1 MRGRWRHQRKLVPT
15 LLMRRG
21 FIWLGV
27 SPSPQVESFA
37 NLGNALLAKGRLH
50 ASRSAFGVLPYTCFL
65 FSVSTDPLLR
75 FCFHKSTPA
84 RCRLQA
90 ARSEVEAALQS
101 LHYMTVAI
109 LG

>member
-1 MRGRWRHQRKLVPT
+1 VPT

-50 ASRSAFGVLPYTCFL
+50 ASRSAFGALLL
-65 FSVSTDPLLR
+65 FSVSMRPLLR
-75 FCFHKSTPA
+75 RQRA
-84 RCRLQA
+84 CRLQA

>member
-50 ASRSAFGVLPYTCFL
+50 ASRSAFGALLL
-65 FSVSTDPLLR
+65 FSVSMRPLLR
-75 FCFHKSTPA
+75 HQRAAGFKL
-84 RCRLQA
+84 RDQRLKP
-90 ARSEVEAALQS
+90 RFNPCI
-101 LHYMTVAI
+101 T
-109 LG
+109 

>member
-1 MRGRWRHQRKLVPT
+1 
-15 LLMRRG
+15 MRRG

-50 ASRSAFGVLPYTCFL
+50 ASRSAFGALLL
-65 FSVSTDPLLR
+65 FSVSMRPLLR